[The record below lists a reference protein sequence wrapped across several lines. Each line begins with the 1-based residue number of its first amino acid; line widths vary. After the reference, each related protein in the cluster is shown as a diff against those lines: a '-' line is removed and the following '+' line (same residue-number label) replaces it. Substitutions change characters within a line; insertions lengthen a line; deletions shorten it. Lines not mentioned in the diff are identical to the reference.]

1 MNMWGFLPSLFNY
14 LSIGFIEFLNAEG
27 NELKSEY
34 LIPSVINNLIQ
45 NKLEEI
51 DIIKSFEI
59 KKVYPNKIK
68 IKIFEKKPIAILQNK
83 KNSNSTYI
91 YHV

>member
-14 LSIGFIEFLNAEG
+14 LSEGFFEFLNAEG

-51 DIIKSFEI
+51 HVLRSNASWFGVTYKQDKPEVKRKINELITSEIYPSHLFE
-59 KKVYPNKIK
+59 
-68 IKIFEKKPIAILQNK
+68 
-83 KNSNSTYI
+83 
-91 YHV
+91 